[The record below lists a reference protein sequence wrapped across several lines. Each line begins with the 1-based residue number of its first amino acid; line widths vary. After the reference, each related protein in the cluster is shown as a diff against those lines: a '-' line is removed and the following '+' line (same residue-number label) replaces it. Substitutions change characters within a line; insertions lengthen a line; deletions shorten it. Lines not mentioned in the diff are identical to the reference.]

1 MRLQPACL
9 LTLLLLLLSL
19 SAAAAVTQRHASM
32 SPQQTRWRQRQ
43 ISGWTYFSS
52 CGDTMCAN
60 MSTQLA
66 RIVKHSDTIDTMFVG
81 LGGAAQHYNINHSLC
96 YNSTSQPIAD
106 TSNTFP
112 WATFRFGSRR
122 ENLPPLDGDGSGR
135 YLCIPPPASLVTAW
149 AVPLRAAGVA
159 ILPGISGWPVVWP
172 VSVYS
177 VHCCYCILYND
188 AAVLCTMAL

>member
-19 SAAAAVTQRHASM
+19 SAAAAAVTQQHASM

-112 WATFRFGSRR
+112 WATFRFSFTTGGSTLRAGAR
-122 ENLPPLDGDGSGR
+122 TSTSTPGLAASEAPSFTR
-135 YLCIPPPASLVTAW
+135 STTPPPRLESCRVWRGGGGTA
-149 AVPLRAAGVA
+149 RRT
-159 ILPGISGWPVVWP
+159 
-172 VSVYS
+172 VS
-177 VHCCYCILYND
+177 
-188 AAVLCTMAL
+188 